1 LAVAAAGH
9 AFPHRHLLAI
19 AAVVS
24 PQDSRAARGAISHG
38 RRPEGRSA
46 AGAEKLLVRLVRVAG
61 WRAKLKGRAA
71 CVCRDGYRFAKRNGK
86 PAFHECEK
94 PATDRH
100 FRDLPAERARS
111 RSDSV
116 HRDT

>member
-1 LAVAAAGH
+1 LLLPATP
-9 AFPHRHLLAI
+9 FPIITR
-19 AAVVS
+19 S
-24 PQDSRAARGAISHG
+24 PSPPSFRRRTPALARGAISHG
-38 RRPEGRSA
+38 RRSEGRSA
-46 AGAEKLLVRLVRVAG
+46 AGAAKLLVRLVRVAG
-61 WRAKLKGRAA
+61 WRAKLKARAA

-100 FRDLPAERARS
+100 FRDLPAERAPS